1 MSFFD
6 AYFSE
11 LRSLRRGGQREGQ
24 AAFNALSNIAPTLAT
39 KVATTEYDPFYRKD
53 GDCDE
58 FYEWLER
65 EVAAYKSERAENT
78 LKEKTKKAD

>member
-6 AYFSE
+6 IYFNE

-24 AAFNALSNIAPTLAT
+24 AAFNALASVDPTLAIKT
-39 KVATTEYDPFYRKD
+39 VTTGYDPFYRKD

-58 FYEWLER
+58 FYEWLGR
-65 EVAAYKSERAENT
+65 EVAARKNKRAENT